1 MGAPLLER
9 AKIRVKPILDKP
21 RHEAQTRIMKRKDR
35 ILADVFASVGTAAAL
50 GALLGVS
57 RSAVSQ
63 WRQVPLR
70 HLREVSQITGIP
82 RRELRPDLYDEEAEP
97 K

>member
-1 MGAPLLER
+1 
-9 AKIRVKPILDKP
+9 
-21 RHEAQTRIMKRKDR
+21 MKRKDR
-35 ILADVFASVGTAAAL
+35 ILSDVFVAVGTAAAL

-70 HLREVSQITGIP
+70 HLREISQITGIP
-82 RRELRPDLYDEEAEP
+82 RCKLRPDLYDEEAKPE
-97 K
+97 